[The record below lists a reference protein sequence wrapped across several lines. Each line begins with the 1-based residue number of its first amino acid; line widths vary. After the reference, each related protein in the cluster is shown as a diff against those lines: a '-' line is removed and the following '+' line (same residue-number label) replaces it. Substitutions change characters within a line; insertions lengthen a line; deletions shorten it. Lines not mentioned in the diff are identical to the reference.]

1 MVADGVQFEGQKL
14 TEIINSTHV
23 NKKYLPDV
31 KLPENVVAIPD
42 IAEAVKGAT
51 AIVFVMPHQCEYLPL
66 VAEPAWIALT
76 SVLGKT
82 LEGLE
87 GKIEK
92 GTKAIS
98 LIKVSPPR
106 RLLHTHARR
115 MRSS

>member
-1 MVADGVQFEGQKL
+1 MKCGPKAHGIQFEGQKL

-31 KLPENVVAIPD
+31 QLPENVVAIPD
-42 IAEAVKGAT
+42 IVEAVKGAT
-51 AIVFVMPHQCEYLPL
+51 ALVFVMPHQCESHHEISFKRL
-66 VAEPAWIALT
+66 ALT

-82 LEGLE
+82 LDGLE

-98 LIKVSPPR
+98 LIKVSQ
-106 RLLHTHARR
+106 RLYHTKR
-115 MRSS
+115 